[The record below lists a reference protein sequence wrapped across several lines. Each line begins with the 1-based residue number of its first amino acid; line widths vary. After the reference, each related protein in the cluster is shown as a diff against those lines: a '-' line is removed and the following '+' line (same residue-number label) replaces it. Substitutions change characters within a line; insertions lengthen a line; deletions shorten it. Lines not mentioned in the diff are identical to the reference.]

1 MMADRDDELRGD
13 DPSLVRHEDE
23 LVVGTREVP
32 AGSIGARK
40 EVETETV
47 DQLVPRERE
56 FFDEVE
62 RTRPHENDSG
72 EIETLPDGSVSIPIL
87 EEELVVT
94 KRTVVRERVLI
105 RKGTV
110 TEEERVSAEL
120 RKERIEID
128 VDPTIHDRVDQD
140 ELHRRGN
147 EG

>member
-1 MMADRDDELRGD
+1 MSSA
-13 DPSLVRHEDE
+13 
-23 LVVGTREVP
+23 REVP
-32 AGSIGARK
+32 AGSIGTRK

-105 RKGTV
+105 RKGTM

-128 VDPTIHDRVDQD
+128 VDPAIRDRVDQD

-147 EG
+147 ER